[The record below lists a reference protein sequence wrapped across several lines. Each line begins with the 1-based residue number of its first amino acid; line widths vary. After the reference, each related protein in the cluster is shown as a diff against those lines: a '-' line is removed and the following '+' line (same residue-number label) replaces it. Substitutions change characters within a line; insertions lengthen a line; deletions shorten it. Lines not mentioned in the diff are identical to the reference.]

1 MLKYLPQYESH
12 KWFGNTGGGSH
23 PLFDF
28 LIGVRELPYRN
39 SPLPG
44 RANYPEKN
52 KLGGGSHPQQ
62 GGNHE

>member
-1 MLKYLPQYESH
+1 MQKYLPQYESH

-28 LIGVRELPYRN
+28 LIGVRELSYRK

-44 RANYPEKN
+44 RANYPEK
-52 KLGGGSHPQQ
+52 K
-62 GGNHE
+62 

>member
-1 MLKYLPQYESH
+1 MQKYLPQYESH

-28 LIGVRELPYRN
+28 PTGVRELPNRK

-44 RANYPEKN
+44 RANYPEK
-52 KLGGGSHPQQ
+52 K
-62 GGNHE
+62 